1 MSNQART
8 AIVTGSASGL
18 GRALAVRLAR
28 DGWRLALADIAE
40 EANRETLA
48 LVEQA
53 GGAGHCERLDVSRLE
68 EWLALR
74 ERLQSHWK
82 QLDLLVN
89 NAGIAGSGEVGGFPI
104 DEWRRLLDVD
114 LLGVVYGCHV
124 FIDWLKNNPHHA
136 HVINTASLA
145 AYAAAPTMAAYN
157 VAKAGVAALSET
169 LYAEA
174 KQHGVGVTVLCPG
187 FFSTN
192 LLLAGHFDNEDEKR
206 FAQQMMEK
214 SAFDA
219 EHVADLAV
227 QAMTRRRLYVVTG
240 ARARWLWRMK
250 RWFPSVYISLL
261 ARRYAQGLPSSD

>member
-1 MSNQART
+1 MSNERPS

-40 EANRETLA
+40 AANRETLA
-48 LVEQA
+48 LVERA
-53 GGAGHCERLDVSRLE
+53 GGVGHCERLDVSRLD
-68 EWLALR
+68 EWHALR
-74 ERLQSHWK
+74 ERLQVQWP

-104 DEWRRLLDVD
+104 DEWRRLLDVN
-114 LLGVVYGCHV
+114 LMGVVYGCHV
-124 FIDWLKNNPHHA
+124 LIDWLKSNPRRPHI
-136 HVINTASLA
+136 INTASLA
-145 AYAAAPTMAAYN
+145 AFAAAPTMAAYN
-157 VAKAGVAALSET
+157 VAKAGVVALSET

-174 KQHGVGVTVLCPG
+174 KNHGVGVTVLCPG
-187 FFSTN
+187 FFPTN
-192 LLLAGHFDNEDEKR
+192 LLLAGHFVNEDEKR

-227 QAMTRRRLYVVTG
+227 RAMTRRRLYVVTG
-240 ARARWLWRMK
+240 ARARWLWRTK
-250 RWFPSVYISLL
+250 RWFPNVYMSLL
-261 ARRYAQGLPSSD
+261 ARRYARGLPESA

>member
-1 MSNQART
+1 MSKQDRT

-28 DGWRLALADIAE
+28 DGWRLALADVAE

-48 LVEQA
+48 LVERA
-53 GGAGHCERLDVSRLE
+53 GGAGQCERLDVSRLE

-74 ERLQSHWK
+74 ERLQAQWT

-104 DEWRRLLDVD
+104 DEWRRLVNVD
-114 LLGVVYGCHV
+114 LMGVVYGCHV
-124 FIDWLKNNPHHA
+124 FIDWLKSNPHRPHI
-136 HVINTASLA
+136 INTSSLA
-145 AYAAAPTMAAYN
+145 AFAAAPTMAAYN
-157 VAKAGVAALSET
+157 AAKAGVVALSET

-174 KQHGVGVTVLCPG
+174 KKHGVGVTVLCPG

-192 LLLAGHFDNEDEKR
+192 LLLKGHFAHEDEKQ
-206 FAQQMMEK
+206 FAARMMQK
-214 SAFDA
+214 SSFDA

-227 QAMTRRRLYVVTG
+227 RAMTRRRLYVVTG
-240 ARARWLWRMK
+240 AKARWFWRIK
-250 RWFPSVYISLL
+250 RWFPSVFMNLL
-261 ARRYAQGLPSSD
+261 ARDYAKGLPESV

>member
-1 MSNQART
+1 MSNQRLS

-40 EANRETLA
+40 DRNRETLA
-48 LVEQA
+48 LVERA
-53 GGAGHCERLDVSRLE
+53 GGAGHCERLDVSRLD

-74 ERLQSHWK
+74 ERLQSQWP

-104 DEWRRLLDVD
+104 DEWRRLLDVN
-114 LLGVVYGCHV
+114 LMGAVYGCHV
-124 FIDWLKNNPHHA
+124 LIDWLKNNPHRPHI
-136 HVINTASLA
+136 INTASLA
-145 AYAAAPTMAAYN
+145 AFAAAPTMAAYN
-157 VAKAGVAALSET
+157 VAKAGVVALSET
-169 LYAEA
+169 LYAET

-192 LLLAGHFDNEDEKR
+192 LLLAGHFVHQDEKQ
-206 FAQQMMEK
+206 FAQRMMEK

-227 QAMTRRRLYVVTG
+227 QAMNRRRLHVVTG
-240 ARARWLWRMK
+240 ARARWLWRIK
-250 RWFPSVYISLL
+250 RWFPSSYMRLL
-261 ARRYAQGLPSSD
+261 ARRYAQGLPESA